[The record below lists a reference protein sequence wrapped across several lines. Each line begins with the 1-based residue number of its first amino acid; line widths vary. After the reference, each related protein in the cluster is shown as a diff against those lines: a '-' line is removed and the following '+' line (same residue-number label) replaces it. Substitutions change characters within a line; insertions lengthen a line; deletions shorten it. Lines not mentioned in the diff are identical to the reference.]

1 MFAYTESLLL
11 NGYLNDVDKQEAFDE
26 AFEAYQEKERV
37 YLEFED
43 IIYSFHSEAIEVPSK
58 ILKSYMLARTDY
70 LQAKDIL
77 FGSDE

>member
-11 NGYLNDVDKQEAFDE
+11 NGYLNDVDKQEAF
-26 AFEAYQEKERV
+26 EAYQEKERI
-37 YLEFED
+37 YFELD
-43 IIYSFHSEAIEVPSK
+43 DMVCSFHSEVPSK